1 MLPVVMS
8 SLNGFLA
15 VPAAALIFEAG
26 HCGNDRHV
34 GIERRDKSQPIY
46 PVLALPLRL
55 ALMGQRC

>member
-1 MLPVVMS
+1 MLQVVTP

-26 HCGNDRHV
+26 HCGNDRHA
-34 GIERRDKSQPIY
+34 GIECRDESQPIY

-55 ALMGQRC
+55 ALMK